1 MRFSMSEIQEML
13 LNAQPVRVSR
23 PVFALLSRFIVLGW
37 EPIYLR
43 HQFAGLTRQMIQ
55 GWSHDVFIYEWCLC
69 EIEKLNR
76 VESSANSLSA
86 IGLRSDVARQLSTII
101 NPLRNSCYTYDQML
115 HVAIE
120 HLLGQQWPLR
130 EPDVE
135 EAASKNVYDRN
146 NTDVFLLY

>member
-23 PVFALLSRFIVLGW
+23 PVFALLSRFIEVGW
-37 EPIYLR
+37 EPAYLR
-43 HQFAGLTRQMIQ
+43 EHFAGLTRKMIQ

-76 VESSANSLSA
+76 LVSSANSLSA
-86 IGLRSDVARQLSTII
+86 IGLRSDVARELSTVT
-101 NPLRNSCYTYDQML
+101 NPLRDSCYTYDQML

-120 HLLGQQWPLR
+120 HLLGQHWPLR

-135 EAASKNVYDRN
+135 EAATKNVYDRN
-146 NTDVFLLY
+146 NSNAFLLY